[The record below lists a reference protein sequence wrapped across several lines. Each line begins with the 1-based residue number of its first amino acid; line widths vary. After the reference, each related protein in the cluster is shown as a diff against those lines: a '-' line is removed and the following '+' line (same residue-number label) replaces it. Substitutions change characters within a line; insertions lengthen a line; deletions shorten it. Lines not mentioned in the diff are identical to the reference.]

1 MVRRRVAAVLAIA
14 LLATVT
20 ACSGDDPAS
29 VPSAPTE
36 APPETATATVSA
48 PEAVPTVEDVPDPVA
63 QTHAAIL
70 AAAGAGDYD
79 ALEPLVD
86 TETFLS
92 DAGFGTD
99 PVAYWRG
106 LGTAPLEAMAAVL
119 ALPHT
124 VRETNEGTL
133 YQWPR
138 FTADSDPAEMS
149 AAEQDALR
157 AILGERGLERAF
169 NAETGY
175 VAPRL
180 GILADGTWFFFVQN
194 PAP

>member
-14 LLATVT
+14 LLAGVS
-20 ACSGDDPAS
+20 ACSGGDPAS
-29 VPSAPTE
+29 VPSTPTE
-36 APPETATATVSA
+36 PPPETATATVSA
-48 PEAVPTVEDVPDPVA
+48 TDAVSTVEGIPEPVV
-63 QTHAAIL
+63 QTRAAIL
-70 AAAGAGDYD
+70 AAAGAGDYE

-86 TETFLS
+86 VETFLS
-92 DAGFGTD
+92 DAGFGAD

-106 LGTAPLEAMAAVL
+106 LGTAPLEAIAAIL

-124 VRETNEGTL
+124 MRETNEGAL

-149 AAEQDALR
+149 AAEKDALT

>member
-14 LLATVT
+14 LLAPVT

-29 VPSAPTE
+29 APAE
-36 APPETATATVSA
+36 APPETATATGSA
-48 PEAVPTVEDVPDPVA
+48 AGAVPTVEDVPDPVA

-86 TETFLS
+86 SETFLS

>member
-1 MVRRRVAAVLAIA
+1 M
-14 LLATVT
+14 
-20 ACSGDDPAS
+20 
-29 VPSAPTE
+29 
-36 APPETATATVSA
+36 
-48 PEAVPTVEDVPDPVA
+48 
-63 QTHAAIL
+63 AAI
-70 AAAGAGDYD
+70 
-79 ALEPLVD
+79 
-86 TETFLS
+86 
-92 DAGFGTD
+92 
-99 PVAYWRG
+99 
-106 LGTAPLEAMAAVL
+106 L

-124 VRETNEGTL
+124 VWETNEGRL

-149 AAEQDALR
+149 AAEQGALR

-180 GILADGTWFFFVQN
+180 GILADGTWFFYVQN